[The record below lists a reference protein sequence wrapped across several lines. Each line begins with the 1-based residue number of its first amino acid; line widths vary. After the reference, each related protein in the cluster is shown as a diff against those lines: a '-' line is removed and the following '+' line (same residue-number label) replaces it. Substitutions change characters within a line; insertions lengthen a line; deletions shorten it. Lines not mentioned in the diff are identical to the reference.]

1 VEITAT
7 HVISEDPYNA
17 AEARVSRTTD
27 NGGEAYFDWMVI
39 TNEGLMLAQDR
50 SEIAEGEPT
59 RSEVENYL
67 YQHIAPPGAVAWK
80 HNDPTEDAR
89 WVYDF
94 DEAYRVASEDAG
106 LILWIDEV

>member
-27 NGGEAYFDWMVI
+27 NGGETYFDWTVI

-67 YQHIAPPGAVAWK
+67 YQHIAPPGG
-80 HNDPTEDAR
+80 HR
-89 WVYDF
+89 L
-94 DEAYRVASEDAG
+94 EAQRSDRGCSLGSMTSMRRTASPAKTRA
-106 LILWIDEV
+106 